1 MEGEADGEPPNAG
14 APQKKR
20 RHNKGGLRSVLG
32 DDAFKTERTAARK
45 RQRNV
50 KAEKAASG
58 RVAALPEAV
67 AIPIHLH
74 AGISAE
80 LSAALAS
87 AGLTQLAAPIAEL
100 GIELLA
106 ELRDFSAL
114 QLESLLVRDASYHL
128 KELQKPKLEKFLA
141 AIASSPAEA
150 PSQASPSLPAEAPSS
165 SSPPPPSPAQTIEED
180 DEATD
185 EDETVRPSS
194 TTTQPPTTAGMTVVR
209 AAENYILAWLNIP
222 DEQDPQCG
230 DDPTIYAQLDLPAQ
244 VKADDWPRLASFCE
258 ARGLTHETVNVEM
271 GAIFRVHRRRAATSE
286 VATSEAVAASAA
298 AAAPAAATMTDTQ
311 RARAAANREAAL
323 ARRAEA
329 EAAAAS
335 PAAAPA
341 AMAAPAATMAAPAV
355 APAPMPAPLESG
367 QTRLDDLARVSS
379 GSEVRDLSDS
389 LGVSSALYL
398 GASDL
403 LKLRAMIEN
412 PCDVEH
418 ATRVLRRLSTVP
430 MTSQLDGATG
440 MRACLASLAGN
451 ETMQAAVHE
460 GAEEAVE
467 VAEVIARLIRVW
479 EEQLEEEQRQRNAH
493 AAPTPKPAPKPQRVK
508 DPFCLACQGK
518 HRAHTCK

>member
-1 MEGEADGEPPNAG
+1 MMKPIVPCDSALSAMGAG
-14 APQKKR
+14 A
-20 RHNKGGLRSVLG
+20 
-32 DDAFKTERTAARK
+32 
-45 RQRNV
+45 
-50 KAEKAASG
+50 
-58 RVAALPEAV
+58 
-67 AIPIHLH
+67 
-74 AGISAE
+74 
-80 LSAALAS
+80 LS
-87 AGLTQLAAPIAEL
+87 
-100 GIELLA
+100 
-106 ELRDFSAL
+106 
-114 QLESLLVRDASYHL
+114 
-128 KELQKPKLEKFLA
+128 KE
-141 AIASSPAEA
+141 
-150 PSQASPSLPAEAPSS
+150 
-165 SSPPPPSPAQTIEED
+165 
-180 DEATD
+180 
-185 EDETVRPSS
+185 
-194 TTTQPPTTAGMTVVR
+194 
-209 AAENYILAWLNIP
+209 
-222 DEQDPQCG
+222 
-230 DDPTIYAQLDLPAQ
+230 
-244 VKADDWPRLASFCE
+244 
-258 ARGLTHETVNVEM
+258 
-271 GAIFRVHRRRAATSE
+271 
-286 VATSEAVAASAA
+286 EAVAAAPGAGVVTFDDAAWEALEKDGDGKVSCETLKGVASKYAAEPAAAPAPPA